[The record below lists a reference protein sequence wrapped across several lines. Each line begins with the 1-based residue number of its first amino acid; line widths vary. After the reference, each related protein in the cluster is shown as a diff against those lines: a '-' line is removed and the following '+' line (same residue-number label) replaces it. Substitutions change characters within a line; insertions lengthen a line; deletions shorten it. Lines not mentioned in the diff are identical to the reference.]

1 MRKSSYYKHFYYY
14 IILPINLGEHINS
27 KSVRI
32 SYIIENE
39 YKDGGVYV
47 KVEVNGVNFADIQ
60 TEVLIVG
67 TFKHPENTQ
76 NWSEFSSFYGSS
88 LDKWLKNG
96 DVSSDEKKLTKLPML
111 QEGKL
116 QRILF
121 VGLGDRKSLTQDGL
135 RDIFGTVGKE
145 LVASKTTNVSIWLDS
160 FTNEDIEIE
169 DATYLAAEGIGMG
182 VYQVPNY
189 KTSSNAPDYY
199 LDFIELL
206 SNSDEQEISAYFKV
220 GQVYAEAVKEAR
232 SLVNMPSNILT
243 ATKMA
248 EYAKELAEKYDF
260 EYEELGKAEMEELG
274 MGAILAV
281 NQGSTAEP
289 RLMVM
294 KYKATEEWNDV
305 VGLVGKGITYDTG
318 GYSIKP
324 KDGLVGMKGDMGGA
338 AAVLGAMRII
348 GETRPNKNVIAV
360 IASTDNMISGNAF
373 KPDDVIT
380 SLSGKTIEILNT
392 DAEGR
397 LVLADSVTYAKQHG
411 ANYIVDV
418 ATLTGGVIVAL
429 GMDKTGA
436 LTNDEDFFETL
447 MEASIET
454 GEFVWRLP
462 LTESDKK
469 RIRKSDVADLNNSPG
484 RDGHMIFGGGFV
496 GEFVG
501 DTPWIHL
508 DIAGTSG
515 ASSSYDLGPKGGTGA
530 MVRTLAT
537 LIERMSEQET
547 E

>member
-1 MRKSSYYKHFYYY
+1 MSLR
-14 IILPINLGEHINS
+14 NDVDEWVTDNS
-27 KSVRI
+27 KIGRI
-32 SYIIENE
+32 SFIIVFVCI
-39 YKDGGVYV
+39 YDGGVYV
-47 KVEVNGVNFADIQ
+47 KLEVAGINFNEIQ
-60 TEVLIVG
+60 SEVLIVG

-76 NWSEFSSFYGSS
+76 DWSEFVSFYGPQ
-88 LDKWLKNG
+88 LEKWLKNG
-96 DVSSDEKKLTKLPML
+96 DVSTGRKKLTKLPAL

-116 QRILF
+116 HRIFF
-121 VGLGDRKSLTQDGL
+121 VGLGDRKTLTQDEL

-145 LVASKTTNVSIWLDS
+145 LVASKTSEVSIWLDS
-160 FTNEDIEIE
+160 FTNEEIEIE
-169 DATYLAAEGIGMG
+169 DAAYLSAEGIGMG
-182 VYQVPNY
+182 LYQVPNY
-189 KTSSNAPDYY
+189 KTSSNEVDTY
-199 LDFIELL
+199 LDSVQLL
-206 SNSDEQEISAYFKV
+206 TQSDEQEILAYFEV
-220 GQVYAEAVKEAR
+220 GQVYAEAVNEAR
-232 SLVNMPSNILT
+232 TLVNMPSNILT
-243 ATKMA
+243 ATKLA
-248 EYAKELAEKYDF
+248 EYAKELAEIYEF

-281 NQGSTAEP
+281 NQGSTEEP
-289 RLMVM
+289 RLMVI
-294 KYKATEEWNDV
+294 KYQANDDWNDV

-397 LVLADSVTYAKQHG
+397 LVLADAVTYAKQQG

-418 ATLTGGVIVAL
+418 ATLTGGVIIAL
-429 GMDKTGA
+429 GKDKTGA
-436 LTNDEDFFETL
+436 LTNDETFFETFL
-447 MEASIET
+447 EASVET

-496 GEFVG
+496 GEFVEN
-501 DTPWIHL
+501 TPWIHL
-508 DIAGTSG
+508 DIAGTSD
-515 ASSSYDLGPKGGTGA
+515 ASASHDLGPKGGTGA
-530 MVRTLAT
+530 MVRSLAT
-537 LIERMSEQET
+537 LVERMSLEEV
-547 E
+547 EE